1 MKVIRETVHF
11 GTNQR
16 VKAHPACD
24 CFMQGDV
31 YGTLRRITYRRDG
44 KAILH
49 VAMDRSGRTR
59 RFPQD
64 LLLEIYGS

>member
-1 MKVIRETVHF
+1 MKETVYF

-31 YGTLRRITYRRDG
+31 YGTVRKVTYKRDG
-44 KAILH
+44 KAIVH
-49 VAMDRSGRTR
+49 VDMDRSKKVRKFT
-59 RFPQD
+59 QD
-64 LLLEIYGS
+64 LLLEATNG